1 MSDIKVIGFV
11 CRLSSLVTSDLG
23 PPVNVKM
30 NLETVEL
37 PCAGK
42 VDGRLLLEAFEKG
55 ADAVFVAGCPE
66 DECMNVKGS
75 SRARKRL
82 EHIQEILNQVG
93 VGGERLVMY
102 NVSGTNGPRFA
113 QIAQEMDEL
122 TKKLGPSPLKARK
135 DRKETS
141 RAV

>member
-1 MSDIKVIGFV
+1 MSDMKIVGFV
-11 CRLSSLVTSDLG
+11 CRLCAMVTSDLG
-23 PPVNVKM
+23 PPADSKIK
-30 NLETVEL
+30 LETVEL

-66 DECMNVKGS
+66 HECMNVKGS

-82 EHIQEILNQVG
+82 EHVQDILNQVG
-93 VGGERLVMY
+93 VGGDRLVMY
-102 NVSGTNGPRFA
+102 NVSGTQGPRFA
-113 QIAQEMDEL
+113 QIAKEMDEL
-122 TKKLGPSPLKARK
+122 VKKLGPSPLKARK

-141 RAV
+141 QAV

>member
-1 MSDIKVIGFV
+1 MSEGKVVGFV
-11 CRLSSLVTSDLG
+11 CRMCALISSDLG
-23 PPVNVKM
+23 PPADVNIAI
-30 NLETVEL
+30 ETVEL

-66 DECMNVKGS
+66 HECMNVKGS

-82 EHIQEILNQVG
+82 DHIKGILDQVG

-102 NVSGTNGPRFA
+102 NVSGTQGPRFA
-113 QIAQEMDEL
+113 HIARDMAGLLE
-122 TKKLGPSPLKARK
+122 KLGPSPLKARK
-135 DRKETS
+135 
-141 RAV
+141 A